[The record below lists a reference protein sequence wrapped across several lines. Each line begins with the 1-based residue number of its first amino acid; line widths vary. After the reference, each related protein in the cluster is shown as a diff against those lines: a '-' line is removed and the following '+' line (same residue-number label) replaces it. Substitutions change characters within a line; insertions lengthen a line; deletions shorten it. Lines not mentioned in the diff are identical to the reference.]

1 MKNKIKN
8 FTIMIVIF
16 TILVFCILNNDYI
29 KNNML
34 VTMENYYKYL
44 LPSLIMFI
52 LLGELLTNYGFIE
65 LLNILFNPLLRLFK
79 ISSNQLYILIMSIL
93 CGCPSNAKYTV
104 DLYKK
109 NYISFKEANKILIY
123 SYFSNIIYMI
133 TILYS
138 LLNNTKYILFIFISH
153 YCSNI
158 ILLFIFKEKKT
169 YIKRYDLKNI
179 LSEKKDFTYILLNS
193 IKNTLKICL
202 NTLIIICFFSII
214 VSIIKITIGDN
225 ILLIGLIEITNGMYE
240 LNNISNELIKAI
252 FILIF
257 LSFGGISI
265 HFQIKSVLKDTN
277 IKYINFLVGR
287 ILQSILS
294 ILIFLILLY
303 FFK

>member
-294 ILIFLILLY
+294 IFIFIFLIYY
-303 FFK
+303 FK